1 MHITATRINE
11 WAKTKE
17 AQASLPRLVRRLIHA
32 TGESTQAAFPA
43 GDSTG
48 LPGWDGELESQHG
61 NPWFPNGKSFWE
73 FSCDAKV
80 TTKANRDYEKRTGQT
95 LKKTRAKATLVVITA
110 RRWSQKAKWLKGKRH
125 AKQWAEVHAY
135 DADDIEQWLEQST
148 AVALQFAEELGL
160 IGPGVESVEKHW
172 EDWSQQSRPAITSD
186 ALFIERQNTRDRF
199 LADLQKRFEAD
210 QPEPYTIRADSVDEA
225 TAFACAAL
233 LVHPQLIVTSLVVTQ
248 PNGWR
253 YVEHNPALKV
263 VLAARPEF
271 AENPTRR
278 NGLVVII
285 PFAAGDMAGYYRGM
299 AGRANTAELTIERPR
314 IYEFEKALTSLGL
327 DEADSKRLAVS
338 AGRSW
343 SVFRRRRAT
352 NPAIRRPAWLDVPR
366 TSALATLCLLG
377 GWSAEKLA
385 DCEIVAQL
393 SGRPYEEVE
402 RALRHLAQLD
412 DAPVLQIG
420 EVWKARSPL
429 ELLDLFGERITRDEL
444 DRFFQIVQS
453 ILVTPDPQLD
463 LPDEERHAA
472 QVYGKVRPQSS
483 LLIEALCDTL
493 IKFAVRW
500 QQVPSFASANIE
512 DRISVLVRDL
522 LHDANGTRWLSLA
535 PLLPDLAEAA
545 PDVFMRAIEASPA
558 KPDAPV
564 TRLLTE
570 TSGSGLLGRCWHS
583 SLLWGLERLAWA
595 PDRLARVSL
604 ILAHLSHIKI
614 KGNWTNSPKA
624 SLVNI
629 FRPWLPQTSANLNQR
644 IAVLDRLISQ
654 EPEVAFD
661 LLDALV
667 HVGHDSESPAARP
680 SWRDDDAGAGH
691 GVTQGEYQGMFIAAA
706 DRLIACSEG
715 HSRRIACLIEKI
727 DTFDVARVSSTLAL
741 ANQFTTPS
749 ASDED
754 KEVIRTVLRKKI
766 HWHRNYDN
774 ARGKALNNKLKAV
787 EDLYKR
793 LLPKDLVARHR
804 WLFVDGWP
812 DLPVRIRDDD
822 HSKRD
827 GLRESWRIKAL
838 RELYSE
844 HGMSG
849 IDHLAAAC
857 APQSYYVGLGLS
869 KLDLNV
875 AQLSEWIA
883 EKGGD
888 FAPSEPLTMTI
899 SGLLRALAIP
909 RSTEMISAVLEKGQ
923 KQGWD
928 ASKIARFLVLA
939 REERATWD
947 IAVLCGAEVENA
959 YWSTIPGFWLRS
971 DRDDLEFALR
981 RLLTAD
987 RPRSAL
993 RVCHFNMGKVDA
1005 RLLAEMLERILK
1017 GEESDGSLPDS
1028 YHLGKAVDRLEASG
1042 AIDSER
1048 LVRLEFGLI
1057 PALGYKGEY
1066 HASSLYNAIMSDPK
1080 LFTELICIL
1089 YKPANIEREHS
1100 PSETEQATA
1109 RIAWHVLHECKH
1121 QPGTQPDGIV
1131 DLGKFVKF
1139 IDETRDLCREADRLE
1154 GCDSTL
1160 GQILAHAPGGTD
1172 GIWPCEPMREVLNR
1186 PELEKVRHGLQIGLW
1201 NKCGVTSRSLE
1212 EGGSQERVLAD
1223 EYRRHAR
1230 ALQHSYVNL
1239 AAALEETAHSD
1250 ENYGLREGLQAQLR
1264 REGH

>member
-1 MHITATRINE
+1 MHITAARINE

-17 AQASLPRLVRRLIHA
+17 AQASLPRLLRRLIHA
-32 TGESTQAAFPA
+32 TGESTQAAFPT

-61 NPWFPNGKSFWE
+61 SPWIPKGKSFLE
-73 FSCDAKV
+73 FSCDAKI

-95 LKKTRAKATLVVITA
+95 LKKIRAKATLVVITA

-125 AKQWAEVHAY
+125 AKQWAEVRAY

-186 ALFIERQNTRDRF
+186 ALFIDRQNTRDRF

-233 LVHPQLIVTSLVVTQ
+233 LVHPQLSGTSLVVTQ

-285 PFAAGDMAGYYRGM
+285 PFAAGDMARYYRGM
-299 AGRANTAELTIERPR
+299 AGRANNAELTIERPR

-338 AGRSW
+338 TGRSW

-352 NPAIRRPAWLDVPR
+352 NPAIRRPAWLDVPQ

-377 GWSAEKLA
+377 GWSAEKPA

-393 SGRPYEEVE
+393 SGRPYEEIE

-453 ILVTPDPQLD
+453 ILVMPDPQLD

-472 QVYGKVRPQSS
+472 QIYGKVRPQSD

-493 IKFAVRW
+493 IKLAVRGP
-500 QQVPSFASANIE
+500 QVPSLASANIK
-512 DRISVLVRDL
+512 DRISVLVHDL
-522 LHDANGTRWLSLA
+522 LDDADGTRWLSLS

-545 PDVFMRAIEASPA
+545 PDAFMRAIEVSLA
-558 KPDAPV
+558 KPDVPV

-583 SLLWGLERLAWA
+583 DLLWALERLAWA

-604 ILAHLSHIKI
+604 ILACLSHVKI
-614 KGNWTNSPKA
+614 NGNWANSPKA

-629 FRPWLPQTSANLNQR
+629 FRSWLPQTAADLNQR
-644 IAVLDRLISQ
+644 IAVLDTLIAK
-654 EPEVAFD
+654 EPDVAFD
-661 LLDALV
+661 LIDQLV
-667 HVGHDSESPAARP
+667 HLGSDFAHPAARP

-691 GVTQGEYQGMFIAAA
+691 GVSQGERQRMLIAAA
-706 DRLIACSEG
+706 DRLIACSKD

-727 DTFDVARVSSTLAL
+727 DTFDVARVNSTLAL
-741 ANQFTTPS
+741 ADQFTTPS

-774 ARGKALNNKLKAV
+774 ARGKALDNKLKAV
-787 EDLYKR
+787 EDLYAR

-812 DLPVRIRDDD
+812 DLPVRVRDDD

-827 GLRESWRIKAL
+827 GLRETWRIKAL

-844 HGMSG
+844 DGMSG
-849 IDHLAAAC
+849 IGHLAAAC

-869 KLDLNV
+869 KLNLNV
-875 AQLSEWIA
+875 AQLSGWIA
-883 EKGGD
+883 ERGGD
-888 FAPSEPLTMTI
+888 FASSETLTMTI
-899 SGLLRALAIP
+899 SGLLHALAIP
-909 RSTEMISAVLEKGQ
+909 RSTEMIRAVLEKGK

-947 IAVLCGAEVENA
+947 IAVLYGTEVKNT

-971 DRDDLEFALR
+971 DQADLEFALR

-993 RVCHFNMGKVDA
+993 HVCHFNEEKVDA
-1005 RLLAEMLERILK
+1005 KLLAEMLERMLK
-1017 GEESDGSLPDS
+1017 GEESGGPLPNS
-1028 YHLGKAVDRLEASG
+1028 YHLGKAIERLEASG
-1042 AIDSER
+1042 TIDNER

-1057 PALGYKGEY
+1057 PALGYRGEH
-1066 HASSLYNAIMSDPK
+1066 HARSLYNAIMSDPK
-1080 LFTELICIL
+1080 LFTELICIR
-1089 YKPANIEREHS
+1089 YKPANSEHEYS

-1109 RIAWHVLHECKH
+1109 RAAWHVLHECKR
-1121 QPGTQPDGIV
+1121 QPGTQPDGTV
-1131 DLGKFVKF
+1131 DRNKFVKF
-1139 IDETRDLCREADRLE
+1139 IDETRDLCREADRLTA
-1154 GCDSTL
+1154 CDVEL
-1160 GQILAHAPGGTD
+1160 GKILAHAQAGAD
-1172 GIWPCEPMREVLNR
+1172 GVWPCEPIREVLDR
-1186 PELEKVRHGLQIGLW
+1186 PELEKMRHGFQIGIW
-1201 NKCGVTSRSLE
+1201 NKRGVTSRSPE
-1212 EGGSQERVLAD
+1212 DGGGQERALAE

-1230 ALQHSYVNL
+1230 ALHHSYVNL
-1239 AAALEETAHSD
+1239 AAALEETARSY
-1250 ENYGLREGLQAQLR
+1250 ENYGLREDLQAQLR